1 MSTVQT
7 PLPDQPSKLKS
18 IINELILQKE
28 DLAHVIKV
36 EQSHNNILKEQIK
49 LLKDRLFGKKS
60 EVLSKLEIE
69 QGDLFNEAEAEASE
83 AEQPVLGE
91 IKVPAYTRK
100 KPGRKPLPDDLPR
113 EEIIHDLTEEEKHC
127 CHCHKALPAMG
138 ADTSE
143 ELTIIPE
150 QVKVI
155 RHIRKKY
162 GACDC
167 DGTYQEENHGV
178 KVAAMP
184 ARMIPG
190 SIVSPSLLAY
200 TITAKYQ
207 DGLPFY
213 RQSKQFERRGIDLPR
228 ATLCNWA
235 LKAVEKCLPILDLL
249 NDEIKSSPLLQTDE
263 TKVQVLKEPGRL
275 ATTQSYMWVRRGIV
289 QKHPIVIYHYSP
301 DRSKETAKALLAGYQ
316 GYLQTDDYAG
326 YDEVGKQD
334 GIIHVGCFA
343 HARRKFIE
351 AQKVNDRKPG
361 LYDEALRYIRELYKI
376 EKLFRE
382 KLTNHEWTSEEFV
395 RKRKERAGPILSA
408 YHRWLKKQ
416 KKVVLPSCKLGQAIA
431 YNLNNWEKLK
441 RYLDAA
447 CLTPDNNLVENAI
460 RPFVIGRR
468 NWLFSNTPRGADA
481 SACLY
486 SIVETA
492 KANGLEPFHYLNY
505 LFTHLPAAKCSN
517 DIKVLLPTQVTP
529 EMIKALAVS

>member
-1 MSTVQT
+1 MTTIQT

-36 EQSHNNILKEQIK
+36 EQSHNNVLKEEIK

-60 EVLSKLEIE
+60 EVLRKLEIE
-69 QGDLFNEAEAEASE
+69 QGDLFNEAESEASE

-91 IKVPAYTRK
+91 IKVPAYSRK

-167 DGTYQEENHGV
+167 DGTFQEENHGV
-178 KVAAMP
+178 KIAAMP

-235 LKAVEKCLPILDLL
+235 LKAAEKCAPMIELL
-249 NDEIKSSPLLQTDE
+249 NEKIKASPLLQIDE
-263 TKVQVLKEPGRL
+263 TKVQVLHEFDR
-275 ATTQSYMWVRRGIV
+275 AASTQSYMWVRRGHAKGKFIV
-289 QKHPIVIYHYSP
+289 LYHYSTT
-301 DRSKETAKALLAGYQ
+301 RSKETAQALLKDYR
-316 GYLQTDDYAG
+316 GYLQSDDYGG
-326 YDEVGKQD
+326 YDEVGRQE
-334 GIIHVGCFA
+334 GVIHVGCMA

-351 AQKVNDRKPG
+351 AKKVSSNQPG
-361 LYDEALRYIRELYKI
+361 LADEALRYIRELYQI
-376 EKLFRE
+376 EKELRIKLKE
-382 KLTNHEWTSEEFV
+382 KKFSTDEFV
-395 RKRKERAGPILSA
+395 RKRKDRAGPIMSV

-416 KKVVLPSCKLGQAIA
+416 KKDVPPQCKLGQAIN
-431 YNLNNWEKLK
+431 YSLNNWIKLE
-441 RYLDAA
+441 RYLEADY
-447 CLTPDNNLVENAI
+447 LTPDNNLVENAI
-460 RPFVIGRR
+460 RPFVIGRK
-468 NWLFSNTPRGADA
+468 NWLFSNTPRGAHA

-492 KANGLEPFHYLNY
+492 KANGLEPYHYLNY
-505 LFTHLPAAKCSN
+505 LFTHLPAAK
-517 DIKVLLPTQVTP
+517 DREEVIALLPTKATLQD
-529 EMIKALAVS
+529 IK